1 MKQNTLAAEL
11 YFSGIGLH
19 TGLHADMKVC
29 PAPENTGIRFQ
40 RVDIPGQP
48 IVEALADYVMNT
60 ERGTVLFRDNVKVST
75 LEHLMAAFFG
85 MGIDNALVQLSAPEV
100 PILDG
105 SALPFVE
112 AFMHAGTLAQQAER
126 KYITIKTPVHYSDPV
141 TGTKIDVLPADNFE
155 LNVTIDFNS
164 EILGRQKAIYTS
176 DTDFATEIASCRTF
190 VFLHEVLFLYRH
202 NLVKGGD
209 LDNALVIAEKE
220 VSEADMALLRQI
232 FNKPQLSVHKGYMNH
247 LGLRFP
253 NECARHKT
261 LDMIGD
267 LMLAGTH
274 FNAHIHAYKPGH
286 KANIEV
292 AGKIREQMNL

>member
-1 MKQNTLAAEL
+1 MKQNTLKAEL

-19 TGLHADMKVC
+19 TGLHTDMKVC
-29 PAPENTGIRFQ
+29 PAPENSGIRFQ
-40 RVDIPGQP
+40 RVDVPGQP
-48 IVEALADYVMNT
+48 IIEALANYVMNT

-75 LEHLMAAFFG
+75 LEHLMAAFYG

-105 SALPFVE
+105 SALPYVE
-112 AFMHAGTLAQQAER
+112 AFMSTGIVSQNAER
-126 KYITIKTPVHYSDPV
+126 KCKTLKDPIHYSDPL
-141 TGTKIDVLPADNFE
+141 TGTVIDVLPAENFE

-164 EILGRQKAIYTS
+164 EILGRQTAVYTS
-176 DTDFATEIASCRTF
+176 DTSFATDIAPCRTF
-190 VFLHEVLFLYRH
+190 VFLHEVLFLYRN

-220 VSEADMALLRQI
+220 VSKSDISLLRQI
-232 FNKPQLSVHKGYMNH
+232 FNKPQLAVHKGYLNH
-247 LGLRFP
+247 LGLRFS

-267 LMLAGTH
+267 LMLAGTR
-274 FNAHIHAYKPGH
+274 FNAHISAYKPGH